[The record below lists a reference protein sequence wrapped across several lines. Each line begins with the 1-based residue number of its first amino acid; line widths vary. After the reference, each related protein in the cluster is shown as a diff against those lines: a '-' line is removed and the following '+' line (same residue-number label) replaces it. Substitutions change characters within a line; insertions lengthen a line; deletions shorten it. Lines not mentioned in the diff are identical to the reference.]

1 MLTLHCKG
9 GREGGAFDF
18 DLIVSLSQNLI
29 TLGFEKTL
37 TFGPVNLERFDI
49 TNLQDSPC
57 RYKLHQ
63 QPTSKLIQN
72 LNQTQQ

>member
-29 TLGFEKTL
+29 TLGLEKTL
-37 TFGPVNLERFDI
+37 TFRPVNLERFDI

-57 RYKLHQ
+57 
-63 QPTSKLIQN
+63 TSNRLQN
-72 LNQTQQ
+72 

>member
-9 GREGGAFDF
+9 GREGGAFD
-18 DLIVSLSQNLI
+18 LIVSLSQNLI
-29 TLGFEKTL
+29 TLGLEKTL
-37 TFGPVNLERFDI
+37 IFGPVNLERFDI